1 MFLQSCNSQTKPAVS
16 EAAVLL
22 VSLPS
27 SFSTPVF
34 LWKDFIIPAP
44 ANQLAEI
51 SDVKSLNNSS
61 RDRDNPTTL
70 LIP

>member
-1 MFLQSCNSQTKPAVS
+1 MFLQRGKSQTKPAVL

-27 SFSTPVF
+27 SFSTVF
-34 LWKDFIIPAP
+34 LWKDFIISAP
-44 ANQLAEI
+44 ANPLAEI

-70 LIP
+70 LIS

>member
-1 MFLQSCNSQTKPAVS
+1 MFLQRCNSQTKPAVL

-27 SFSTPVF
+27 SFSTVF
-34 LWKDFIIPAP
+34 LWKDFINPAP

-61 RDRDNPTTL
+61 RDCDNPTAL
-70 LIP
+70 LIS

>member
-1 MFLQSCNSQTKPAVS
+1 MFLQRCNSQTKPAVL

-27 SFSTPVF
+27 SFPTVF
-34 LWKDFIIPAP
+34 LWKGFIIPAP
-44 ANQLAEI
+44 ANPLAEI
-51 SDVKSLNNSS
+51 SDVRSLNNSS